1 MPKQLEAI
9 LYVEDGMT
17 ATEIKK
23 ICKQYSSIK
32 EFAFILHDKDTN
44 EDGTPKKSHFHLY
57 CRFGNTNVSI
67 QEFATWFGIKPNSV
81 STIKARRNSQFHV
94 LTYYLHRGF
103 PEKHQYDVADILG
116 NMDVPA
122 ILANGILETRRGE
135 IIRDCAAGI
144 ITPENYN
151 LHVLPEEY
159 ARHVKDM
166 QKAWEYREHTKR
178 QIQGHH
184 RNMKTIFITGCSG
197 VGKTTAAMLFAQEN
211 GLSLYISSQGSNPF
225 DEYKQED
232 CVILD
237 DLRPD
242 KPYSFVELIRLIDP
256 HYDSDVAARYK
267 NKHICCKLLFIT
279 SVLPLETFAE
289 CFKDSEN
296 EDLYQLYRRLYE
308 VWEISENTITIYETG
323 RYNLQKKDDVPNPVP
338 AYLASI
344 DCHTDTANGVHINSA
359 KSFTHLIQK
368 FDPNV
373 GYEQMDLFAENEPTI
388 MKGA

>member
-23 ICKQYSSIK
+23 ICEQYSSIK

-151 LHVLPEEY
+151 QHVSPEEY
-159 ARHVKDM
+159 TRHAKDM
-166 QKAWEYREHTKR
+166 EKAWEYAEHTKR
-178 QIQGHH
+178 QSAQH
-184 RNMKTIFITGCSG
+184 RRDLKTIYVFGKSG
-197 VGKTTAAMLFAQEN
+197 AGKTALSKMAAEKTGMSVYL
-211 GLSLYISSQGSNPF
+211 SSQGKHPF
-225 DEYKQED
+225 DEYEGQD

-242 KPYSFVELIRLIDP
+242 APFSLAELIRLIDP
-256 HYDSDVAARYK
+256 HHDSNVAARYK
-267 NKHICCKLLFIT
+267 NKHLDCTLMFIT
-279 SVLPLETFAE
+279 SILPPDVFLQGSANKEH
-289 CFKDSEN
+289 
-296 EDLYQLYRRLYE
+296 EDPYQLYRRLYE
-308 VWEISENTITIYETG
+308 VWEVDGQYIRIYGTDG
-323 RYNLQKKDDVPNPVP
+323 CKLQLKSTEKKPLP
-338 AYLASI
+338 AYLAKIKNEGGGGI
-344 DCHTDTANGVHINSA
+344 DLDTRKIFGELNSE
-359 KSFTHLIQK
+359 
-368 FDPNV
+368 FDPDY
-373 GYEQMDLFAENEPTI
+373 GCEQIDLFAESEPTI